1 VQGEIRK
8 ANAHLELNL
17 ATSTKE
23 NVKKKKKNFTINNK
37 RRTKENCHPLLDVA
51 RYMTTE
57 EKEKA
62 EVLNTFFTF
71 LFKIQTSYP
80 QGTLLPDL
88 EVLDGGQYKS

>member
-1 VQGEIRK
+1 
-8 ANAHLELNL
+8 
-17 ATSTKE
+17 
-23 NVKKKKKNFTINNK
+23 
-37 RRTKENCHPLLDVA
+37 
-51 RYMTTE
+51 MTTE